1 MTQDVIKH
9 KTVLMKS
16 SALYAD
22 TVIALKDGKFCSHQ
36 AERTSCLYCS
46 CCWKRSP
53 FTTWRS
59 RNSTDEMVLPVFLH
73 L

>member
-22 TVIALKDGKFCSHQ
+22 KAIALRDSKFCSNQ

-46 CCWKRSP
+46 LLELLAIY
-53 FTTWRS
+53 
-59 RNSTDEMVLPVFLH
+59 NVEI
-73 L
+73 